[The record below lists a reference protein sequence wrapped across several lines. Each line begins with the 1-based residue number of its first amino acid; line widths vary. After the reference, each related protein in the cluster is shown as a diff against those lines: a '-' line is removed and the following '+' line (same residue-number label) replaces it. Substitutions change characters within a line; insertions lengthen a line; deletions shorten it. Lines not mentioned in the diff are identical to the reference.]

1 MRSTMFHARAAART
15 DGERGG
21 KDGRFHMT
29 EETTGRLVTIVN
41 PQGLH
46 ARPARLFVELANCF
60 DADIEVV
67 KDGQRADGKSILSIL
82 TLAAEEGTPLWLRA
96 TGRDAQNAL
105 AALAELVEQGFGVE
119 ETAEENET
127 LHEHGLEDSES
138 AEAQS
143 RRGE

>member
-1 MRSTMFHARAAART
+1 MM
-15 DGERGG
+15 
-21 KDGRFHMT
+21 
-29 EETTGRLVTIVN
+29 EEMTGRLVTIVN

-46 ARPARLFVELANCF
+46 ARPARLFVELANSF

-67 KDGQRADGKSILSIL
+67 KDGQHADGKSILSIL

-96 TGRDAQNAL
+96 TGRDAHDAL

-119 ETAEENET
+119 EDAEENET
-127 LHEHGLEDSES
+127 LHEHGLEGSES

-143 RRGE
+143 RRGQ